1 MMNSKTSMGTSVIL
15 AFAEVDLSPPITPRC
30 SLRAD
35 ASAFSA
41 DWVGLEVNRMA
52 SSFLQCPAEIREQIY
67 RDVLSSS
74 SAKKDSG
81 LSDCCA
87 RYSYQLNIL
96 RTNRQIYHEAK
107 KVFRD
112 NIFVK
117 ITTPWPEAIEH
128 ISSEG
133 KVPVVAAGERAER
146 FTDFHLWV
154 YIDAPAAPPNHET
167 HSMIIC
173 LEDLEAF
180 TWTWHYNNLNYPGLN
195 THLSLKLTIQDPYI
209 SDRKIPKPLQQRLL
223 SPFGVIKDLLVF
235 SAHGSKLLP
244 SVRDSLVKA
253 QAVPDPTREECLE
266 KATSLKESGTRALEA
281 GDYRRALQQYFE
293 AFEAIHIRINGRKRT
308 IHADDYYVDEL
319 KIGRYKGQ
327 RGDYVRLVLRIGLVA
342 DVVLAYLKMEE
353 YTEAHFWGKR
363 SIVLFRQ
370 GIIGDETEDIEIDG
384 TPSWI
389 METVGMHVP
398 AKKEMGYIFY
408 RTALASR
415 ALGKEAD
422 VKTLI
427 KAAAVYLPDDQ
438 TVQAEKRAL
447 DRQQP
452 LDSWLRRCDA

>member
-1 MMNSKTSMGTSVIL
+1 
-15 AFAEVDLSPPITPRC
+15 
-30 SLRAD
+30 
-35 ASAFSA
+35 
-41 DWVGLEVNRMA
+41 MA
-52 SSFLQCPAEIREQIY
+52 SPLLLCPAEIREQIY

-74 SAKKDSG
+74 SAKQDSG

-87 RYSYQLNIL
+87 RYSYNLSIL
-96 RTNRQIYHEAK
+96 RTNRQIHHEAK
-107 KVFRD
+107 KIFRD

-117 ITTPWPEAIEH
+117 ITTPWPDAIEH

-133 KVPVVAAGERAER
+133 NVPIVIAGTKAER
-146 FTDFHLWV
+146 FTDVHLWA
-154 YIDAPAAPPNHET
+154 YIDAPAAPQNHET

-195 THLSLKLTIQDPYI
+195 THLSLKLTMQDPYI
-209 SDRKIPKPLQQRLL
+209 FDRKIPKPLQQRLL
-223 SPFGVIKDLLVF
+223 SPFGVIKELALF
-235 SAHGSKLLP
+235 SVHASKLLP
-244 SVRDSLVKA
+244 SVKDSVVKA

-266 KATSLKESGTRALEA
+266 KATSLKESGAKALEA
-281 GDYRRALQQYFE
+281 GEHRQALLQYFK
-293 AFEAIHIRINGRKRT
+293 AFEAIHIRINGRKRS
-308 IHADDYYVDEL
+308 IHADGFYMDEL
-319 KIGRYKGQ
+319 KTGVYKGQ
-327 RGDYVRLVLRIGLVA
+327 RGDYVRMVLRIGLVSN
-342 DVVLAYLKMEE
+342 VVLAYFKMKD

-363 SIVLFRQ
+363 TVVLFRQ
-370 GIIGDETEDIEIDG
+370 SIIGDETEDIEIDG

-389 METVGMHVP
+389 MESVGMHVP

-438 TVQAEKRAL
+438 TVQAEKRTL

-452 LDSWLRRCDA
+452 LDLWLRKIDI